1 MLNGLDLITRDGNAR
16 RSKNRSEQS
25 RAEQSSM
32 LKKGSVER
40 EGINEI
46 KGEKRGINAP

>member
-1 MLNGLDLITRDGNAR
+1 MREEARIDL
-16 RSKNRSEQS
+16 S

-32 LKKGSVER
+32 VKKGSVER